1 MTKTTVF
8 KGLKFVCISAVLA
21 LSALAVL
28 SDNYALKSVAAG
40 GSAAVLSGL
49 GKLSQAAY
57 PAPNPLIVF
66 PGFTAEIVDY
76 CSGAVEIA
84 ILFGIIFA
92 SEDRSVKARLLGFLA
107 GVVLI
112 LSFNI
117 LRISTTLFFYSPSTP
132 VISAIFHDLLFRASL
147 VVFVA
152 TYYAVW
158 YFWGNSADAGKPN
171 RSLTRS

>member
-21 LSALAVL
+21 LSAFAVL
-28 SDNYALKSVAAG
+28 SENYGLKSVAAG

-49 GKLSQAAY
+49 GKFSQATY
-57 PAPNPLIVF
+57 SAPNPLMVF
-66 PGFTAEIVDY
+66 PDFTAEIVDY

-84 ILFGIIFA
+84 ILFGIILA
-92 SEDRSVKARLLGFLA
+92 SDDRSIKTRLLGFFV
-107 GVVLI
+107 GVLFVLT
-112 LSFNI
+112 FNI

-158 YFWGNSADAGKPN
+158 YFWGITAKTGKPRN
-171 RSLTRS
+171 SLKRS